1 MEKQC
6 FTFSMDLF
14 KDKLLRDREKRK
26 TAPEGIQTH
35 NLLIKRHELHHQ
47 CAETAA

>member
-14 KDKLLRDREKRK
+14 KDREKRK